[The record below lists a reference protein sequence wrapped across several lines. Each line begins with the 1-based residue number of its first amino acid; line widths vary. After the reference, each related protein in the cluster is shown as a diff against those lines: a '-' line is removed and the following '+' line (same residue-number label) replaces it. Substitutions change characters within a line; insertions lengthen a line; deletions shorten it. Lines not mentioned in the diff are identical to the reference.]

1 MKEKNEQ
8 NSLDYQAGAQSAGIL
23 LCTAALI
30 VTVLLL
36 MQMLATVGRPVG
48 GSSVKAA
55 VADNYSMAL
64 SNHLSFAL
72 DEVVTTKKTY
82 WIGDDALVAPK
93 PNPLNFGSTT
103 DPQELGNVLRR
114 AAALLDGQE
123 LYFSPDITFW
133 KNSNV
138 EYYRDD
144 TILSLTW
151 KQEINHTV
159 YTITEVKIGH
169 PSQFRRFMSG
179 GDFGSGKL
187 YLTSEMAAS
196 VNAVVATSAD
206 FYNYRPQGITIYKG
220 LLRKNHV
227 GMTDICYI
235 DDKGDLLLETGQDK
249 LTDEQVNAYIAEHHI
264 NFSLA
269 FGPII
274 IKDSQLCVPKR
285 YYFGEINESY
295 ARAGICQVGE
305 LHYIIMNAND
315 EHGAWRWPT
324 VQEFAEVMA
333 TTGCDRAY
341 MLDGGQT
348 ATTVV
353 NNRVINHVSYGSER
367 RISDIIYFATAIPDG
382 G

>member
-1 MKEKNEQ
+1 MEELNEY
-8 NSLDYQAGAQSAGIL
+8 NELDFQAGARSAGIL
-23 LCTAALI
+23 LCTATLI
-30 VTVLLL
+30 VTALLL
-36 MQMLATVGRPVG
+36 MQMLTAVGRPVG
-48 GSSVKAA
+48 SAQVKTA

-64 SNHLSFAL
+64 SNHLSVAL

-82 WIGDDALVAPK
+82 WIGEDALVAPK
-93 PNPLNFGSTT
+93 PNPMNFGSTT
-103 DPQELGNVLRR
+103 DPKELSDVIRR
-114 AAALLDGQE
+114 AAPLLDGQE
-123 LYFSPDITFW
+123 LFFSPDIEFW
-133 KNSNV
+133 SNSKV
-138 EYYRDD
+138 EYYRDE

-151 KQEINHTV
+151 KQDINHTA

-196 VNAVVATSAD
+196 VNAVMAASAD
-206 FYNYRPQGITIYKG
+206 YYNYRPQGITIYNG

-227 GMTDICYI
+227 GMSDICYI
-235 DDKGDLLLETGQDK
+235 DDKGDLLLETGQEK
-249 LTDEQVNAYIAEHHI
+249 LTDEQVNAYIAENHI

-274 IKDSQLCVPKR
+274 IKDSQLCVPDR

-295 ARAGICQVGE
+295 ARAGICQLGQ
-305 LHYIIMNAND
+305 LHYVIMNAND
-315 EHGAWRWPT
+315 ELGAWRWPT
-324 VQEFAEVMA
+324 VKEFAEVMA
-333 TTGCDRAY
+333 RTGCDRAY